1 METPKSKRILWLLNH
16 TTLRDSEIPMLIR
29 LGFEVYIPK
38 IVPSDEANRSASVSH
53 EYDNS
58 LSIPPGLLK
67 LLNQFDFYTRPWP
80 RSLATK
86 INKYFGITIAAI
98 FPKMVNAV
106 CGAFEGDIFL
116 RAFGLAQTETYANV
130 FRKNYSKKTCE
141 RIKNGDR
148 IWLATNIATVIDN
161 EPSWL
166 QHKSIYLP
174 VGLPAN
180 IYQHGDKWRGEQAKI
195 LFVCPRINSSS
206 YYNQIYR
213 NFKRLFGDIPHVIAG
228 AQSEEV
234 WDDPN
239 VTGYVKQE
247 EFVEIFK
254 SCKVMYYHSQEER
267 HLHYHPIEAM
277 IYGMPVIFMSG
288 GVLEFL
294 AKKQLPGCCDTLEK
308 ARIKVQRILSGD
320 KDFINE
326 VTMSQKIILKE
337 FETQH
342 VEDRWHENFI
352 PLIRI
357 YDEEKK
363 TVSTEQS
370 SRDLKHI
377 GIWMHETNPNG
388 FTGEGISRLL
398 AMVVRGAQ
406 EHSDLQIHIAA
417 VSWVKQAIIDYME
430 DLGVDTQH
438 LAFVFVDE
446 KPPLIFQLYNWWS
459 TRNPRP
465 RRQWIIFNKLRGFLR
480 EFRAELGTR
489 FITLRTGGWL
499 FAIIILAFITL
510 PLIVILGII
519 LLVLRAIKEL
529 LDRLIFLLRINRLTS
544 SIMGGLNWVK
554 ETLFSLASRAY
565 GRLVHAELMLLAK
578 KVGGDKKFAAWF
590 FAYPNNKFLSYFSSP
605 KIIAVPDIVYMD
617 FPSKYSREAK
627 DLIEVQSFFIKQ
639 TVNNADAVITFSE
652 YVRQNHVIKP
662 GYQREENVTVVRHA
676 PIETRSLISPRL
688 GVDDDELRL
697 LARRVI
703 KNYLRKQ
710 TQNRSDKDAIYLR
723 SLNLGEIDYLFVS
736 SQSRLHKNH
745 LNLLK
750 AYRFLLRERY
760 INLKLVFT
768 GEFSD
773 EMDEY
778 ITEERLH
785 LDVLSMHYMPPVVH
799 ASFYTCAKLTVV
811 PTLFEGGF
819 PFVFS
824 ESLSVNTP
832 VVLSDIP
839 AVREVFSEEE
849 RKLFCFDPY
858 NIQEMA
864 HKIKWALENRSSL
877 LDAQAKT
884 FEQMKMR
891 TWKDVAE
898 EYIRI
903 FIETKKRK
911 DKNESPHP
919 L

>member
-1 METPKSKRILWLLNH
+1 METPKNKRILWLLNH

-38 IVPSDEANRSASVSH
+38 IVPFDEANRSASVSY

-58 LSIPPGLLK
+58 ISIPSRLLK

-80 RSLATK
+80 RPLAVK
-86 INKYFGITIAAI
+86 INEYFGITIAAI

-106 CGAFEGDIFL
+106 CDAFEGDIFL
-116 RAFGLAQTETYANV
+116 RAFGLAQTETYADV
-130 FRKNYSKKTCE
+130 FRKNCSKKTFE
-141 RIKNGDR
+141 RIKSGDR

-161 EPSWL
+161 ESSWL
-166 QHKSIYLP
+166 QRKSIYLP

-180 IYQHGDKWRGEQAKI
+180 IYQHEDKWRGEQSKI

-206 YYNQIYR
+206 YYNQVYR
-213 NFKRLFGDIPHVIAG
+213 NFKRLFGDTPHVIAG
-228 AQSEEV
+228 AQPEEV
-234 WDDPN
+234 WDDAN
-239 VTGYVKQE
+239 VTGFVKQE

-294 AKKQLPGCCDTLEK
+294 AKKKLPGCCDSFEK
-308 ARIKVQRILSGD
+308 ARIKVQRILAGD
-320 KDFINE
+320 KDFISE
-326 VTMSQKIILKE
+326 VTTSQKTILRE
-337 FETQH
+337 FDTQY

-352 PLIRI
+352 PLTRI

-363 TVSTEQS
+363 SASTEQS
-370 SRDLKHI
+370 LSDLKHI
-377 GIWMHETNPNG
+377 GIWMHETSPNG

-398 AMVVRGAQ
+398 AMIVRGAH
-406 EHSDLQIHIAA
+406 EHPNLQIHIAT

-430 DLGVDTQH
+430 DLGVDTQR

-459 TRNPRP
+459 TRMPRP
-465 RRQWIIFNKLRGFLR
+465 RRQWIIFRKLREFLR
-480 EFRAELGTR
+480 ELRAELGTR
-489 FITLRTGGWL
+489 LITLRMGGWL
-499 FAIIILAFITL
+499 FAIIILAIITL
-510 PLIVILGII
+510 PLIAILGII

-544 SIMGGLNWVK
+544 SIIGRLNWVK
-554 ETLFSLASRAY
+554 TTLFSLTSRAY
-565 GRLVHAELMLLAK
+565 GRLVNAELMLLAK

-590 FAYPNNKFLSYFSSP
+590 FAYPNNKFLSYFTSP
-605 KIIAVPDIVYMD
+605 KVVAVPDIVYLD

-627 DLIEVQSFFIKQ
+627 DLIEIQSVFIKQ

-662 GYQREENVTVVRHA
+662 GYQREENVIVVRHA

-688 GVDDDELRL
+688 GVDDDELLL

-710 TQNRSDKDAIYLR
+710 TQDRNDQYANYLR
-723 SLNLGEIDYLFVS
+723 SLNIGEIDYLFVS

-750 AYRFLLRERY
+750 AYRFLLREKY
-760 INLKLVFT
+760 INLKLIFT
-768 GEFSD
+768 GGFSD
-773 EMDEY
+773 EMQEY
-778 ITEERLH
+778 IMQERLH
-785 LDVLSMHYMPPVVH
+785 LDVLSMHYIPPITH
-799 ASFYTCAKLTVV
+799 ASFYACAKLTVV

-824 ESLSVNTP
+824 ESLSVNIP
-832 VVLSDIP
+832 VVMSDIP
-839 AVREVFSEEE
+839 VVHEVFSEDE
-849 RKLFCFDPY
+849 RKLLCFDPY
-858 NIQEMA
+858 NTQEMA
-864 HKIKWALENRSSL
+864 NKIKWALENRSSL
-877 LDAQAKT
+877 LEAETRILERMKT
-884 FEQMKMR
+884 R

-911 DKNESPHP
+911 DKNESSYP